1 MIEQNYLQLLIQSL
15 EKKITV
21 LDHIVQLNN
30 QQKNLLLQE
39 EVDLDEW
46 NGIIEEKA
54 KSIDQ
59 INFLDEGF
67 EEVYN
72 RVKDM
77 LISRREEFQS
87 EIRTLQGLIGKI
99 TDRSV
104 QVQTGEQQNKELAQ
118 LQFGRIKKK
127 MRTVRQTS
135 QAVQSYSNSMKKL
148 NFVDAQFLDKK
159 K

>member
-21 LDHIVQLNN
+21 LDHIVQLND

-87 EIRTLQGLIGKI
+87 EIRTLQGLIGTI

>member
-21 LDHIVQLNN
+21 LDHIVQLND

-59 INFLDEGF
+59 IYFLDEGF

-87 EIRTLQGLIGKI
+87 EIS
-99 TDRSV
+99 DV
-104 QVQTGEQQNKELAQ
+104 
-118 LQFGRIKKK
+118 
-127 MRTVRQTS
+127 
-135 QAVQSYSNSMKKL
+135 MKSK
-148 NFVDAQFLDKK
+148 N
-159 K
+159 

>member
-1 MIEQNYLQLLIQSL
+1 MIEENYIQLLIQSL

-21 LDHIVQLNN
+21 LDHIIQLNDD
-30 QQKNLLLQE
+30 QKNLLAME

-46 NGIIEEKA
+46 NRIIEEKA
-54 KSIDQ
+54 KNIDQ

-77 LISRREEFQS
+77 LSSRREEFQS
-87 EIRTLQGLIGKI
+87 EIRILQGLIGKI

-104 QVQTGEQQNKELAQ
+104 QVQTGEQRNKELAQ

>member
-21 LDHIVQLNN
+21 LDHIIQLNDD
-30 QQKNLLLQE
+30 QKNLLVME

-72 RVKDM
+72 RVKD
-77 LISRREEFQS
+77 LLSSRREEFQE
-87 EIRTLQGLIGKI
+87 EIRILQGLIGKV

-104 QVQTGEQQNKELAQ
+104 QVQTGEQRNKELAQ
-118 LQFGRIKKK
+118 LQFGKIKKTL
-127 MRTVRQTS
+127 RTVRQTS

>member
-21 LDHIVQLNN
+21 LDHIVQLND

>member
-1 MIEQNYLQLLIQSL
+1 MIEENYIQLLIQSL

-21 LDHIVQLNN
+21 LDHIIQLNDD
-30 QQKNLLLQE
+30 QKNLLVME

-72 RVKDM
+72 RVKD
-77 LISRREEFQS
+77 LLSSRREEFQE
-87 EIRTLQGLIGKI
+87 EIRILQGLIGKV

-104 QVQTGEQQNKELAQ
+104 QVQTGEQRNKELAQ
-118 LQFGRIKKK
+118 LQFGKIKKK
-127 MRTVRQTS
+127 LRTVRQTS

>member
-21 LDHIVQLNN
+21 LDHIIQLNDL
-30 QQKNLLLQE
+30 QKNLLVQE

-46 NGIIEEKA
+46 NEIIEEKA

-77 LISRREEFQS
+77 LSSRREEFQS
-87 EIRTLQGLIGKI
+87 EIRILQGLIGKI

-104 QVQTGEQQNKELAQ
+104 QVQTGEQRNKELAQ

>member
-1 MIEQNYLQLLIQSL
+1 MIEENYIQLLIQSL

-21 LDHIVQLNN
+21 LDHIIQLND

>member
-1 MIEQNYLQLLIQSL
+1 MIEKNYIQLLIQSL

-21 LDHIVQLNN
+21 LDHIIQLNDD
-30 QQKNLLLQE
+30 QKNLLAME

-46 NGIIEEKA
+46 NRIIEEKA
-54 KSIDQ
+54 KNIDQ

-77 LISRREEFQS
+77 LTSHREEFQE

-104 QVQTGEQQNKELAQ
+104 QVQTGEHRNKELAQ

-135 QAVQSYSNSMKKL
+135 QAVQSYNNSMKKL

>member
-21 LDHIVQLNN
+21 LDHIVQLNE

-59 INFLDEGF
+59 IYFLDEGF

>member
-15 EKKITV
+15 EKKIRV
-21 LDHIVQLNN
+21 LDHIIQLNDD
-30 QQKNLLLQE
+30 QKNLLVME

-72 RVKDM
+72 RVKD
-77 LISRREEFQS
+77 LLSSRREEFQE
-87 EIRTLQGLIGKI
+87 EIRILQGLIGKV

-104 QVQTGEQQNKELAQ
+104 QVQTGEQRNKELAQ
-118 LQFGRIKKK
+118 LQFGKIKKK
-127 MRTVRQTS
+127 LRTVRQTS

>member
-21 LDHIVQLNN
+21 LDHIIQQNDD
-30 QQKNLLLQE
+30 QKNLLVME

-72 RVKDM
+72 RVKD
-77 LISRREEFQS
+77 LLSSRREEFQE
-87 EIRTLQGLIGKI
+87 EIRILQGLIGKV

-104 QVQTGEQQNKELAQ
+104 QVQTGEQRNKELAQ
-118 LQFGRIKKK
+118 LQFGKIKKK
-127 MRTVRQTS
+127 LRTVRQTS

>member
-87 EIRTLQGLIGKI
+87 EIRTLQWLIGKI

>member
-21 LDHIVQLNN
+21 LDHIIQLNDD
-30 QQKNLLLQE
+30 QKNLLVME

-72 RVKDM
+72 RVKD
-77 LISRREEFQS
+77 LLSSRREEFQE
-87 EIRTLQGLIGKI
+87 EIRILQGLIGKV

-104 QVQTGEQQNKELAQ
+104 QVQTGEQRNKELAQ
-118 LQFGRIKKK
+118 LQFGKIKKK
-127 MRTVRQTS
+127 LRTVRQTS

>member
-21 LDHIVQLNN
+21 LDHIIQLNDA
-30 QQKNLLLQE
+30 QKNLLVKE

-54 KSIDQ
+54 KNIDQ

-72 RVKDM
+72 RVKD
-77 LISRREEFQS
+77 LLSSHREEFQE
-87 EIRTLQGLIGKI
+87 EIRILQGLIGKV

-104 QVQTGEQQNKELAQ
+104 QVQTGEQRNKELAQ
-118 LQFGRIKKK
+118 LQFGKIKKK

>member
-21 LDHIVQLNN
+21 LDHIVQLNE

-59 INFLDEGF
+59 IYFLDEGF

-135 QAVQSYSNSMKKL
+135 QAVQSYNNSMKKL

>member
-1 MIEQNYLQLLIQSL
+1 MIEENYIQLLIQSL

-21 LDHIVQLNN
+21 LDHIIQLND

-46 NGIIEEKA
+46 NRIIEEKA
-54 KSIDQ
+54 KNIDQ

>member
-30 QQKNLLLQE
+30 QQKNLLLRE

>member
-21 LDHIVQLNN
+21 LDHIVQLND

-59 INFLDEGF
+59 IYFLDEGF

>member
-21 LDHIVQLNN
+21 LDHIVQLND

-77 LISRREEFQS
+77 LSSRREEFQS
-87 EIRTLQGLIGKI
+87 EIRILQGLIGKI

-104 QVQTGEQQNKELAQ
+104 QVQTGEQRNKELAQ

>member
-21 LDHIVQLNN
+21 LDHIVQLND

-39 EVDLDEW
+39 KVDLDEW
-46 NGIIEEKA
+46 NEIIEEKA

>member
-21 LDHIVQLNN
+21 LDHIIQLNDD
-30 QQKNLLLQE
+30 QKNLLVME

-72 RVKDM
+72 RVKD
-77 LISRREEFQS
+77 LLSSWREEFQE
-87 EIRTLQGLIGKI
+87 EIRILPGLIGKV

-104 QVQTGEQQNKELAQ
+104 QVQTGEQRNKELAQ
-118 LQFGRIKKK
+118 LQFGKIKKK
-127 MRTVRQTS
+127 LRTVRQTS